1 METFKFKVTLDV
13 EVEAFDAEDA
23 FDKLQDAI
31 GAGDNLGVMVTDCD
45 YKPKR
50 KSS

>member
-1 METFKFKVTLDV
+1 MDKYKFRVTLDV

-31 GAGDNLGVMVTDCD
+31 GAGDDLGVNVTDCD

-50 KSS
+50 K